1 MDDQSLQR
9 LIKKTE
15 SLRSEDREATAR
27 WQNRIVSRMIDTA
40 HCETERLEY
49 HLSELPLSVVI
60 YQWVIV
66 RLKSRPWRLLVP
78 VSLLLSILFHG
89 VLVRVNLWQFL
100 VR

>member
-1 MDDQSLQR
+1 MDEQSLQR
-9 LIKKTE
+9 LIEKTE
-15 SLRSEDREATAR
+15 SLRSEDRATTAR

-40 HCETERLEY
+40 HRETERLEY

-78 VSLLLSILFHG
+78 ASLLLSILFHG